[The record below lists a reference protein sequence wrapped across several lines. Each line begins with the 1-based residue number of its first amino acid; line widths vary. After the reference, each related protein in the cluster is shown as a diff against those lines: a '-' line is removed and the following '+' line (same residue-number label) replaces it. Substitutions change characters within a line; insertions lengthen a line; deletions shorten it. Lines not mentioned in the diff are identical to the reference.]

1 VNHLFCF
8 GLGYS
13 AQALAAR
20 LSCQG
25 WHLTGTSTTT
35 AGCDAIAARGYRPVL
50 FDGARAGADVRNAL
64 AAATHVLVS
73 VPPAEGADPV
83 LRWHADD
90 IAAAPGVGWIGYLS
104 TVGVYG
110 DWQGGWV
117 DEDSPT
123 RPVSKRSRWRLAAEQ
138 AWLEFGR
145 RSGKRV
151 LIFRLAGIY
160 GPGRSAID
168 SLKAGTA
175 RRIVKP
181 GQIFNRI
188 HVDDIASVL
197 AAAISVDGKHDVYN
211 LADDEPAPPQDVVAF
226 ASALLG
232 LAPPPEIPFQVAELW
247 AMAASFYGE
256 NKRVRNDRIKNDL
269 GITLTYPTYREG
281 LRAIAARGAAPS
293 SGLKSD

>member
-20 LSCQG
+20 LACQG
-25 WHLTGTSTTT
+25 WPVTGTSTTT
-35 AGCDAIAARGYRPVL
+35 ASCDAIAARGYRPML
-50 FDGARAGADVRNAL
+50 FDGARASADVRNAL

-73 VPPAEGADPV
+73 VPPAEGVDPV

-90 IAAAPGVGWIGYLS
+90 IAAAPRVGWIGYLS

-110 DWQGGWV
+110 DWQGAWV

-145 RSGKRV
+145 RSGKPV

-160 GPGRSAID
+160 GPGRSAIE

-188 HVDDIASVL
+188 HVHDIASVL
-197 AAAISVDGKHDVYN
+197 AAAIVVDGKHDVYN
-211 LADDEPAPPQDVVAF
+211 VADDEPAPPQDVIAF

-232 LAPPPEIPFQVAELW
+232 LAPLPEIPFEVAELSP
-247 AMAASFYGE
+247 MAASFYGE
-256 NKRVRNDRIKNDL
+256 NKRVRNDRIKRDL
-269 GITLTYPTYREG
+269 GVTLIYPTYREG
-281 LRAIAARGAAPS
+281 LRAIAARSNAS
-293 SGLKSD
+293 FN